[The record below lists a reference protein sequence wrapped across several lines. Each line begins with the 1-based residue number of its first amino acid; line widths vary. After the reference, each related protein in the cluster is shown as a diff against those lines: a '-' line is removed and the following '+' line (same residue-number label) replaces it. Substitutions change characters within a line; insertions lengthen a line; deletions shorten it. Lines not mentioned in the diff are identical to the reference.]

1 MPILDTL
8 NDPAQLRGLS
18 HAELD
23 ALAGELR
30 EKMIRTV
37 QQTGGH
43 LASSLGA
50 VELTL
55 ALHRVMSSPDDRI
68 VWDTGHQAYAHKLL
82 TGRRDRFHTLR
93 QLNGVGG
100 FPRRSESDHDVF
112 DGGHAGTGV
121 SIAVG
126 LAAARDL
133 LPDGDPARQQR
144 IAVCVGDAAMQSGL
158 TLEALNHLG
167 DERHRLLI
175 VLNDNEMSISPS
187 VGGLSTRLNKLRLTR
202 AYQET
207 KSVTQRVLPRI
218 PIVGRLLFN
227 ALAFTKE
234 GFKRS
239 WAKVGFF
246 EDMGLTYIGVLDGH
260 NLAELEQS
268 FERAFALPGPVLVH
282 VKTIKGKGYGPAEM
296 DSISFHGASLPP
308 IDLCLIDPT
317 EEPLPPEGE
326 PGRRPKTYTATFAE
340 ELVRLATDD
349 DRICAIT
356 AGMPTGTGLSRFGAR
371 FPSRLFDV
379 GIAEQHAV
387 TMAAGLALGGK
398 RPVVALYSTFSQR
411 AYDQLVH
418 DICQNDLPVLL
429 AIDRAGLVGEDGT
442 SHQGMFTLS
451 AQRALPNLVIGSPK
465 DEQELRD
472 MVVTAF
478 AHAGPIS
485 LHYPRDP
492 GEDLPDRDGSA
503 LEIGRGEV
511 LRDGGDLLLVGFG
524 PIVQRLLRVAETLE
538 KDHGM
543 ATAVINA
550 RWAKPLDEDLIAA
563 HAVGRR
569 LVVTAEESAAM
580 GGFGDGVLDGL
591 NRAGIHVPLLKI
603 ALAEGFVHHGAVEDL
618 RHQQRIDVPGILGQ
632 VRDALGLEAAPTA
645 STSGEPSSASAA

>member
-1 MPILDTL
+1 MPILDRLT
-8 NDPAQLRGLS
+8 DADELRALS
-18 HAELD
+18 LTELE
-23 ALAGELR
+23 ALAAELR

-37 QQTGGH
+37 QHTGGH

-50 VELTL
+50 VEITL
-55 ALHRVMSSPDDRI
+55 ALHRVMRSPRDRI

-82 TGRRDRFHTLR
+82 TGRQEQFHTLR
-93 QLNGVGG
+93 QLEGVGG
-100 FPRRSESDHDVF
+100 FPRRSESEHDVF

-133 LPDGDPARQQR
+133 RPRDDPLRQQR
-144 IAVCVGDAAMQSGL
+144 IAVCVGDAAIQSGL

-167 DERHRLLI
+167 DDKHRLLI
-175 VLNDNEMSISPS
+175 VLNDNAMSISPS
-187 VGGLSTRLNKLRLTR
+187 VGGLSTRLNKLRLSR

-207 KSVTQRVLPRI
+207 KSATQRVLPRI
-218 PIVGRLLFN
+218 PIIGRLLFN
-227 ALAFTKE
+227 VLGWAKE

-246 EDMGLTYIGVLDGH
+246 EDMGITYIGVLDGH
-260 NLAELEQS
+260 DLAELEHS

-296 DSISFHGASLPP
+296 DSVSFHGASLPP

-317 EEPLPPEGE
+317 EEPLPPETE
-326 PGRRPKTYTATFAE
+326 PRRRPKTYTATFAE

-349 DRICAIT
+349 ERICAIT
-356 AGMPTGTGLSRFGAR
+356 AGMPTGTGLARFGSR

-442 SHQGMFTLS
+442 SHQGMFSLS

-478 AHAGPIS
+478 AHSGPIS

-492 GEDLPDRDGSA
+492 GEDLPDRNGTA

-524 PIVQRLLRVAETLE
+524 PIVQRLRKVAEVLE
-538 KDHGM
+538 RDHGLA
-543 ATAVINA
+543 ATVVNA

-563 HAVGRR
+563 QAAGRR

-580 GGFGDGVLDGL
+580 GGFGDAVLDAL
-591 NRAGIHVPLLKI
+591 NRAGLRVPVLKI

-618 RHQQRIDVPGILGQ
+618 RHQQRIDAPGILGQ
-632 VRDALGLEAAPTA
+632 IRDALALEAPTA
-645 STSGEPSSASAA
+645 ATSGDPSSASAA